1 MTLDLNAPRSSRA
14 FFDFRSPFRLNP
26 RPMPG
31 QIRARSKEG
40 SARSVHSLSGRLLLL
55 TLVYVLVSEVLI
67 FVPSI
72 GRFHRQLL
80 DDHIQSS
87 ELAILPFTEPGGEAL
102 SEGLRNELLKR
113 AGAAA
118 VLLKRADQKQLFLVD
133 KVPRKVDLVIDLG
146 TQMSTS
152 DMVDAVDCLLHGG
165 NRILHVVAPTRVR
178 GAQSIGI
185 VLGEAPIH
193 AALVAYSW
201 RITFMSLFISL
212 TTALLVFASLY
223 FVFVRPMAR
232 LTRAMVDFRQNPEDP
247 ARIVEPG
254 SRKDEIGIAE
264 RELYY
269 MQRDLFGSLQQK
281 TRLAALG
288 AAVARIQHDL
298 KNILSSAQLASDRL
312 TAIDDPLVK
321 RLTPRLVASLDRAVA
336 LAAST
341 LRYGHA
347 DERAPERKQVALKP
361 LIEEA
366 AESAIAAGGT
376 SIRFVNGIDPGL
388 HVEADAD
395 QLYRMILNLV
405 RNAVEA
411 LMEAGAGEGEIKV
424 SAARAGGEVT
434 VEVCDNGPGIPEQ
447 VRPQLFQPFS
457 TARAG
462 GSGLGLAIARELAR
476 GHGGDVELIATDSTG
491 TRFRISIPDGR
502 AP

>member
-1 MTLDLNAPRSSRA
+1 ML
-14 FFDFRSPFRLNP
+14 
-26 RPMPG
+26 G
-31 QIRARSKEG
+31 QIRARFREA
-40 SARSVHSLSGRLLLL
+40 SALSVHSLSGRLLLL

-80 DDHIQSS
+80 DDHIQSA

-133 KVPRKVDLVIDLG
+133 NVPRKVDLFINLG
-146 TQMSTS
+146 AQMSPS
-152 DMVDAVDCLLHGG
+152 DMVSAVDCLLHGG
-165 NRILHVVAPTRVR
+165 NRMLHVVAPTRIR

-193 AALVAYSW
+193 DALVAYSW
-201 RITFMSLFISL
+201 RITVTSLFISL

-223 FVFVRPMAR
+223 FVFVRPMRR
-232 LTRAMVDFRQNPEDP
+232 LTRAMVAFRQNPED
-247 ARIVEPG
+247 ASRIVEPG

-264 RELYY
+264 REFFF
-269 MQRDLFGSLQQK
+269 MQRDLLGSLQQK

-341 LRYGHA
+341 LRYGRTE
-347 DERAPERKQVALKP
+347 ERAPERKQVALKP

-366 AESAIAAGGT
+366 AESAIATART
-376 SIRFVNGIDPGL
+376 NIRFVNGIDPAL
-388 HVEADAD
+388 HIEADPD

-405 RNAVEA
+405 RNAAEA
-411 LMEAGAGEGEIKV
+411 LSEASAANGEIRV
-424 SAARAGGEVT
+424 SAARAGRDVS
-434 VEVCDNGPGIPEQ
+434 VEVCDNGPGIPDQ
-447 VRPQLFQPFS
+447 VRRQLFQPFS
-457 TARAG
+457 TARSG

-476 GHGGDVELIATDSTG
+476 GHGGDVELVATGDTG